1 MNRLLLLF
9 LKLKKKGFFHLIIS
23 NYSVQFIVFGS
34 HLLVAK
40 IMTPSDVGII
50 KTIET
55 FINMAIVLGGG
66 GAIFALLK
74 IIPENKDKELRNYSL
89 RFAIKYVVVF
99 SITIFIAFNL
109 LAYFEVISKNRE
121 LVFWFYQYSF
131 IIVPSVVVM
140 LLIRYY
146 QAIDLFKRISG
157 VILVL
162 KFSSALFVLTLTYFF
177 FIRGYVLSMVITT
190 IIVMLSL
197 IYDIRKTIFISHISK
212 DYIEIKKRII
222 ALSKTAFFAQIIDQ
236 FKLHSGFFIANY
248 VLFDRIMF
256 GHYAFALIIIQGL
269 NIVSTSVQQFI
280 IPKMS
285 EVSSD
290 IPLFFDKLSKFEL
303 KFILISTLIFAVT
316 QLVFP
321 ICIGMVF
328 GSKYNESILLL
339 RIMLIGWYIQ
349 SFYALKGIYFLSL
362 GKMKYVSY
370 ASFLIFLISV
380 PLMYWL
386 NVRFEAKGAAFA
398 YVLQNVISYLVLSFF
413 VKNLYKTYRRHTID

>member
-1 MNRLLLLF
+1 MF